1 MKAVLL
7 MCGLPGSGKSTWIKE
22 NKLEPYSISRDNL
35 RLLYYGPLYN
45 KYGLESMPYASEK
58 LVYEEYMRIV
68 EMRMR
73 NNSFIVLDNTHLK
86 VSSINSIV
94 NLAEYYGYKVFI
106 KVMDTSVTECL
117 RRNKGRESIKFV
129 PEEVIIKMNRDYK
142 NILNELNKL
151 PVGLVN
157 GMSKI
162 SSYEFN
168 CDRIPYLKSDT
179 IYIVGDIHGC
189 YNELSKFLDDFES
202 SNDKNKILVFTGDY
216 IDRGPEN
223 LKVINKL
230 INISEDNSI
239 ESYFIEGNHEKSL
252 YQYSYLRELFS
263 KEFIDKTKPQLD
275 KDPDLKLRLRSFLSK
290 LHTHLLF
297 KSEFTS
303 NLVVCHGGISWD
315 KNVFD
320 GNVFM
325 SPESVI
331 KGSDYP
337 NGDMS
342 KIAEDFNNICSSN
355 SIQFHGHRPVFDENG
370 VISHARTNQSVVNL
384 DGHVDQGGHLLVA
397 KVNNGNITIL
407 KY

>member
-1 MKAVLL
+1 
-7 MCGLPGSGKSTWIKE
+7 
-22 NKLEPYSISRDNL
+22 
-35 RLLYYGPLYN
+35 
-45 KYGLESMPYASEK
+45 
-58 LVYEEYMRIV
+58 
-68 EMRMR
+68 
-73 NNSFIVLDNTHLK
+73 
-86 VSSINSIV
+86 
-94 NLAEYYGYKVFI
+94 
-106 KVMDTSVTECL
+106 
-117 RRNKGRESIKFV
+117 
-129 PEEVIIKMNRDYK
+129 MN
-142 NILNELNKL
+142 
-151 PVGLVN
+151 V
-157 GMSKI
+157 
-162 SSYEFN
+162 
-168 CDRIPYLKSDT
+168 
-179 IYIVGDIHGC
+179 
-189 YNELSKFLDDFES
+189 

-230 INISEDNSI
+230 MDISEDSSI

-263 KEFIDKTKPQLD
+263 KEFINKTKPQLD

-290 LHTHLLF
+290 FHTHLLF

-303 NLVVCHGGISWD
+303 NLIVCHGGISWD

-337 NGDMS
+337 NGDMN
-342 KIAEDFNNICSSN
+342 KIAEDFNDVCNPN
-355 SIQFHGHRPVFDENG
+355 SIQFHGHRPIFDESG
-370 VISHARTNQSVVNL
+370 VISPARTNQSVVNL